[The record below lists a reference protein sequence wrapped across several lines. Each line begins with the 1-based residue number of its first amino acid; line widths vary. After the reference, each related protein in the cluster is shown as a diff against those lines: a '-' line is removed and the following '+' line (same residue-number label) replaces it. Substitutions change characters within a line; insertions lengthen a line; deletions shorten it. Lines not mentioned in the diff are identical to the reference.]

1 MSPIKP
7 MRPMGSPCT
16 RRSALLPLGHAALL
30 AAATP
35 LFVAGCTS
43 LPGVQAPRVQVVGV
57 ERLRAEGAEL
67 RLALKLR
74 LQNPNVF
81 ALDFEGLWLELDVN
95 GRPLATGL
103 SSEKGS
109 VPAFGEFVLTVPVT
123 VSMSAAMRQVLG
135 LLQPEAVRELPY
147 VLRGRISGGPVAAL
161 RYVGGGIS
169 FVAEGSLKLPS

>member
-1 MSPIKP
+1 MS
-7 MRPMGSPCT
+7 RPCN
-16 RRSALLPLGHAALL
+16 RRAALAPLGRAAWL

-35 LFVAGCTS
+35 WLLAGCSS
-43 LPGVQAPRVQVVGV
+43 LPGLQPPRVQVAGV

-74 LQNPNVF
+74 VQNPNIY

-103 SSEKGS
+103 SNEKGS
-109 VPAFGEFVLTVPVT
+109 VPAYGELVLTVPVT
-123 VSMSAAMRQVLG
+123 VSITAAARQVFG
-135 LLQPEAVRELPY
+135 LLQPESPRELPY
-147 VLRGRISGGPVAAL
+147 VLRGRLSGGPVAAM
-161 RYVGGGIS
+161 RYLGGGIS